1 MEQLAKD
8 PRIAEAYNRWYELR
22 EDVLHTYKD
31 DLPERLPL
39 SKQKEFKKIKNLVIR
54 EAVRLGNLTEA
65 LAQQEEQQEQDVSVQ
80 NVIREEVRRDFLLQS
95 VTRLLHHMSRV
106 FQEQP
111 PAPMKGVRFTD
122 KKLRQKIREKKMAQG
137 HKADDHEPEMTL

>member
-1 MEQLAKD
+1 MEHLAKD
-8 PRIAEAYNRWYELR
+8 PRIAEAYNLWYELR

-54 EAVRLGNLTEA
+54 EAVRLGNLTKA
-65 LAQQEEQQEQDVSVQ
+65 FAQQEEQQEQNASVP
-80 NVIREEVRRDFLLQS
+80 NVIRDEMQRDFLLQP
-95 VTRLLHHMSRV
+95 VTRLLHHMSRI

-111 PAPMKGVRFTD
+111 PVPTRGVCFTD